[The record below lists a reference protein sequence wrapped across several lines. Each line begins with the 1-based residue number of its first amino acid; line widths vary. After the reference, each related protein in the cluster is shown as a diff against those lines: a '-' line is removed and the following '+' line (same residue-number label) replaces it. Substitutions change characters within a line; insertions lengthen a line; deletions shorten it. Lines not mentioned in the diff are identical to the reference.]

1 LKKGRERVDESQLFR
16 EEKRPRLTSVTM
28 NAIHIRKLNPP
39 NTKLRAFFQYMVFGG
54 EITFLPKFLVSRST
68 VGDSRPRV
76 GEVEYR

>member
-39 NTKLRAFFQYMVFGG
+39 NTKLRAFFQYMVFGVLAKILG
-54 EITFLPKFLVSRST
+54 EPF
-68 VGDSRPRV
+68 DSLRFKT
-76 GEVEYR
+76 